1 MHGKGIYTYKD
12 GISCEGQWEN
22 GLKQGKFQVTSKDG
36 TINKYTYNKWWF
48 SYNKWIIAQCCLN
61 EDAGYSLF
69 GVGLGCLK
77 KTDFFIFFFR

>member
-36 TINKYTYNKWWF
+36 TINKYTYNKW
-48 SYNKWIIAQCCLN
+48 
-61 EDAGYSLF
+61 
-69 GVGLGCLK
+69 
-77 KTDFFIFFFR
+77 